1 MQKYNGIRKYI
12 AILPTVSLV
21 NSYAMQI
28 VLNNKD
34 TKYTNLNFLRGLQRN
49 DNELQEHVIDSIIK
63 HPNIGGALL
72 VTNDVQSSINYQ
84 KKYKTYSKLINSISL
99 LGSAGNKDLL
109 SNAKKM
115 INNIKLEI
123 KNLKINKINLQKI
136 CVALECG
143 GSDQTSGIFNNPV
156 IGMFVDYL
164 IEQGSTVII
173 SETAEFIGTEK
184 IIKRSTKNL
193 SVSNKII
200 KAIKQK
206 DYFMKKSGINYR
218 GINPTQ
224 ENLKEGITTLVE
236 KSLGAIKKAG
246 ECNFNEYLDFASKPT
261 QKGLIFMDTPFYTPV
276 SFAGMMSA
284 GSCINLFGMGSF
296 NPSNNPIVPTLRIC
310 SNPNTIKKWKNKIDV
325 DLSVNFKKGN
335 ANLAFKKLK
344 KIFFEILNGRNT
356 ISENENS
363 GEILIPYKSELL

>member
-1 MQKYNGIRKYI
+1 MKKYNGIRKYI
-12 AILPTVSLV
+12 AILPTISLV

-28 VLNNKD
+28 ALNNKD
-34 TKYTNLNFLRGLQRN
+34 TKYINLNFLRGLQKN
-49 DNELQEHVIDSIIK
+49 DNELQEHVIESIVQ
-63 HPNIGGALL
+63 HPNVGGALL
-72 VTNDVQSSINYQ
+72 VTNDLQSSINYK

-99 LGSAGNKDLL
+99 LGSSGNKDFL
-109 SNAKKM
+109 SISKNI

-123 KNLKINKINLQKI
+123 KDLKINKINLKKI

-156 IGMFVDYL
+156 IGMLVDYL
-164 IEQGSTVII
+164 IAQGSTVII

-184 IIKRSTKNL
+184 IIKSSTKNI

-206 DYFMKKSGINYR
+206 DNFMKKSGIDYR

-246 ECNFNEYLDFASKPT
+246 GCNFSEYIDYASKPT
-261 QKGLIFMDTPFYTPV
+261 KKGLIFMDTPFYTPV
-276 SFAGMMSA
+276 SFTGMMSA
-284 GSCINLFGMGSF
+284 GSCINLLGMGSF

-310 SNPNTIKKWKNKIDV
+310 SNPHTIKKWNNIIDV
-325 DLSVNFKKGN
+325 DLSVYFKK
-335 ANLAFKKLK
+335 ANVDLAFNKLK
-344 KIFFEILNGRNT
+344 EIFFETLNGRDT
-356 ISENENS
+356 LSEKENS

>member
-1 MQKYNGIRKYI
+1 MKKYNGIRKYI

-21 NSYAMQI
+21 NSYAMKI
-28 VLNNKD
+28 ALNNKD
-34 TKYTNLNFLRGLQRN
+34 TRYINLNFLRGLQKN
-49 DNELQEHVIDSIIK
+49 DNELQEHVIESIVQ
-63 HPNIGGALL
+63 HPNVGGALL
-72 VTNDVQSSINYQ
+72 VTNDLQSSINYK

-99 LGSAGNKDLL
+99 LGSSGNKDFL
-109 SNAKKM
+109 SISK
-115 INNIKLEI
+115 IIIINIKLEI
-123 KNLKINKINLQKI
+123 KDLKINKINLKKI

-156 IGMFVDYL
+156 IGMLVDYL
-164 IEQGSTVII
+164 IAQGSTVII

-184 IIKRSTKNL
+184 IIKSSTKNI

-206 DYFMKKSGINYR
+206 DNLMKKSGINYR

-246 ECNFNEYLDFASKPT
+246 SCNFSEYLDYARKPT
-261 QKGLIFMDTPFYTPV
+261 KKGLIFMDTPFYTPV
-276 SFAGMMSA
+276 SFTGMMSA
-284 GSCINLFGMGSF
+284 GSCINLLGMGSF

-310 SNPNTIKKWKNKIDV
+310 SNPHTIKKWKNIIDV
-325 DLSVNFKKGN
+325 DLSIYFKN
-335 ANLAFKKLK
+335 ANVDSAFNKLK
-344 KIFFEILNGRNT
+344 EIFFETLNGRDT
-356 ISENENS
+356 LSEKENS